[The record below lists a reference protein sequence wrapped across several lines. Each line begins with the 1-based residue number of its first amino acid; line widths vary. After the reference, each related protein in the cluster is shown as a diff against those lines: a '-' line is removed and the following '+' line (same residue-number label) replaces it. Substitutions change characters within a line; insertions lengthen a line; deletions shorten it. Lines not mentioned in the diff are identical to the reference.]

1 MQLHLAGVRKQ
12 GYDETMSESRPR
24 RFLARGHQPIP
35 YDMFSRE
42 RADRER
48 ANAERLENIYHRGQ
62 AKAWDG
68 RAVLSELVSRHGTPS
83 LPSAQTD
90 GLQRVLANIFWGELA
105 AWRISADLAMQ
116 LVPLEAKMA
125 ATSQAHD
132 EARHFYVLHDYLQLL
147 GHEPAPLPPRA
158 ARLLDEVANAPDL
171 VRKLLGMQLMVEPLA
186 LTLFQLLRERRV
198 EPVLTELLSYYE
210 RDEARHVALGAL
222 HLPTLM
228 SDLSQAELIALWRW
242 QMHMFMLQ
250 IDGLVELA
258 PSMAALGI
266 DAREVYRLGQAK
278 QLAASKMMFGG
289 LAERPWLLQL
299 FVRVTEARMAF
310 SFPTEGQGPSARLRG
325 AWLGLRHG
333 PGHIPDT
340 EIHAA

>member
-1 MQLHLAGVRKQ
+1 MPAF
-12 GYDETMSESRPR
+12 RPR
-24 RFLARGHQPIP
+24 RFMEGRRQPIP
-35 YDMFSRE
+35 YGMFDGE
-42 RADRER
+42 RAGRER

-68 RAVLSELVSRHGTPS
+68 RAVLAELVSRHGKPE
-83 LPSAQTD
+83 LPGNRAEA
-90 GLQRVLANIFWGELA
+90 LRLILANIFWGELA
-105 AWRISADLAMQ
+105 AWRISADLALQ

-132 EARHFYVLHDYLQLL
+132 EARHFYVLHDYLRLL
-147 GHEPAPLPPRA
+147 GHAPAPLPPRA

-198 EPVLTELLSYYE
+198 EPVLTELLAYYE

-228 SDLSQAELIALWRW
+228 ADMSQAELLSLWRW

-250 IDGLVELA
+250 IDGLVESA
-258 PSMAALGI
+258 PSLAALGI

-278 QLAASKMMFGG
+278 QLAASRMMFGG
-289 LAERPWLLQL
+289 LADRPWLLQL

-310 SFPTEGQGPSARLRG
+310 SFPAEGSGPGARLRG
-325 AWLGLRHG
+325 AWFGLRHG
-333 PGHIPDT
+333 PGHIPES